1 MSYFAIIADAGCDLS
16 EEFQQQYD
24 IRIVNGHLIFPG
36 GVEMLSFLK
45 WEKISREQFYK
56 DLKNNPTAYST
67 SPANVEEFA
76 AAFEAEAAQ
85 GHDILAMALSSGISG
100 TYNFM
105 CSARKI
111 VLEKYPDVNIRC
123 IDTLRYGPGFG
134 LLTIH
139 ASMQRSAGK
148 TLDETAEY
156 IEANRS
162 RFHQAGYMD
171 DLAFVAKKGRLTH
184 AKAFFGMLAG
194 IKAIGECDS
203 NGLTTVLTKV
213 KGTKLALDVLIDYM
227 ANTITEPE
235 KQIIFIAQTN
245 RLPQAEIYKKMIEDT
260 FHPKAVYIN
269 DVFPACGINIGPGL
283 MSSYYMG
290 KEISHD
296 LSVERAILEKAA
308 KGE

>member
-1 MSYFAIIADAGCDLS
+1 
-16 EEFQQQYD
+16 
-24 IRIVNGHLIFPG
+24 
-36 GVEMLSFLK
+36 
-45 WEKISREQFYK
+45 
-56 DLKNNPTAYST
+56 
-67 SPANVEEFA
+67 
-76 AAFEAEAAQ
+76 
-85 GHDILAMALSSGISG
+85 
-100 TYNFM
+100 
-105 CSARKI
+105 
-111 VLEKYPDVNIRC
+111 
-123 IDTLRYGPGFG
+123 
-134 LLTIH
+134 
-139 ASMQRSAGK
+139 MQRSAGK

-235 KQIIFIAQTN
+235 EQIIFIAQTN

-296 LSVERAILEKAA
+296 LSLIHI
-308 KGE
+308 